1 MNKMSKVK
9 LSVSH
14 APPAPP
20 EKPLDQ
26 SLRGYLETHAA
37 GVVAVDKEVRIE
49 DVGALSAQ
57 AEDPVLFNNIKEYPD
72 FRLVDML
79 FKNRRN
85 HARVLGVPPEN
96 YLKTLAYRLR
106 QPPRGFKFVDS
117 GPVKEVILTGD
128 EADLT
133 KLPVPLHKEG
143 DELPVI
149 TAMCIAKD
157 PETGFYNTCNA
168 ATAVAGPRR
177 GLMSFVTSHTRMIM
191 RKYLDMGHKTM
202 PVAQVIGV
210 HPAYEIAT
218 NFSGLHMDSWGEL
231 EMVGT
236 VMDQDIEMVKCETL
250 DLYVPA
256 HAEIVIE
263 GNVNIEAQFETGTV
277 TAPSL
282 YRMPREDKGT
292 EMIVSAITMRADR
305 PIYRNHQTCPTTD
318 HQALPRM
325 CHEAILYNRLSEMG
339 IDVKEVRFPLW
350 GAALSCVIQINYPWD
365 GFVNDALMMCMGAPW
380 INTKLVVAIS
390 PDTDIESA
398 EEIYT
403 AIASRCDPSRD
414 LVLVDR
420 TRGSLYDPSAAP
432 VPEAFPFRLVGKMGI
447 DATIKTRHDKRDFEW
462 ALPVNWGKVWLKDYL

>member
-1 MNKMSKVK
+1 MK

-26 SLRGYLETHAA
+26 SLRGYLETHAG
-37 GVVAVDKEVRIE
+37 GVVAIDKQVKID

-57 AEDPVLFNNIKEYPD
+57 SEDPILFNNIKEYPD
-72 FRLVDML
+72 YRLVDML

-106 QPPRGFKFVDS
+106 QPPRGFKFVDA
-117 GPVKEVILTGD
+117 GPVQEVVLTG
-128 EADLT
+128 EAADLT

-143 DELPVI
+143 DELPVV

-202 PVAQVIGV
+202 PVAQVIGL
-210 HPAYEIAT
+210 HPAYEIAA

-236 VMDQDIEMVKCETL
+236 IMDQDVEMVKCKTL
-250 DLYVPA
+250 DMYVPA

-263 GNVNIEAQFETGTV
+263 GNVNIEALFETGTV

-339 IDVKEVRFPLW
+339 LDVKEVRFPLW
-350 GAALSCVIQINYPWD
+350 GAALSCVIQFNYPWE

-414 LVLVDR
+414 LVLVNR
-420 TRGSLYDPSAAP
+420 TRGSLYDPSAEP
-432 VPEAFPFRLVGKMGI
+432 LPDAFPFRLVGKMGI

-462 ALPVNWGKVWLKDYL
+462 ALPVNWGKVWLKDYV